1 LTVLG
6 VAVLASTGWF
16 TDRSTFISTFG
27 ESVNGLEVGAPVKF
41 QGVPVGSVTQLLI
54 QIELSDKTFEVPV
67 QYEIDLT
74 RLTSQAGTFVNL
86 KDEAVLRQQIND
98 GLRAQLQMESIVTGQ
113 LYVELTYRPDAPQP
127 DLGERSTNYPE
138 IPTTPSL
145 LAAGASICGV
155 SAVVAIGRVLDARGT
170 AITFA
175 AATVLLFDAA
185 TPVAFPLAGEWLGL
199 SSRQFGVWA
208 GVSMFSTGP
217 VAAAG
222 FAHSPE
228 AGQWAT
234 VTKLARNSLLGGVA
248 VAYSLAYTARS
259 ATDPGVRR
267 LWAEFPKF
275 LLGFLAV
282 AAVANSGLLS
292 PAALE
297 SIGRVSDALFILA
310 FVGLGLSI
318 RLREMREVGG
328 AAVGAVLVH
337 LLVVSALALAAVR
350 WLL

>member
-1 LTVLG
+1 MGIVAAARPYVPGIALLVGGAAVATLVAGAVDGLQPLVVAVALGALVGNAVGTPEAAEPGVGVDTLFLETGIVLLGAAVVVEEFLAAGPTVLG
-6 VAVLASTGWF
+6 MVVVTVAG
-16 TDRSTFISTFG
+16 
-27 ESVNGLEVGAPVKF
+27 GLLFAELVARTLFRLDGA
-41 QGVPVGSVTQLLI
+41 
-54 QIELSDKTFEVPV
+54 
-67 QYEIDLT
+67 
-74 RLTSQAGTFVNL
+74 
-86 KDEAVLRQQIND
+86 
-98 GLRAQLQMESIVTGQ
+98 
-113 LYVELTYRPDAPQP
+113 
-127 DLGERSTNYPE
+127 
-138 IPTTPSL
+138 TPSL

-155 SAVVAIGRVLDARGT
+155 SAVVAIGRVLDARGS

-175 AATVLLFDAA
+175 AATVLLFDAV
-185 TPVAFPLAGEWLGL
+185 TLVAFPIAGEWLGL
-199 SSRQFGVWA
+199 TGRQFGVWA

-248 VAYSLAYTARS
+248 VAYSLAYAARS
-259 ATDPGVRR
+259 ATEPGVRR

-282 AAVANSGLLS
+282 AAVANSGILS

-297 SIGRVSDALFILA
+297 SIGRVSDALFTLA

-318 RLREMREVGG
+318 RIREMRAVGG

>member
-1 LTVLG
+1 MRAVDAARPYAPGLALLVAGALLSRLVAGAVDGLQPLVVAVALGALVGNTVGTPDAAEPGVGVDKLFLETGIVLLGAAVVVEEFLAAGPTVLG
-6 VAVLASTGWF
+6 LVVVAVGGGLLLA
-16 TDRSTFISTFG
+16 
-27 ESVNGLEVGAPVKF
+27 E
-41 QGVPVGSVTQLLI
+41 LI
-54 QIELSDKTFEVPV
+54 ARVLF
-67 QYEIDLT
+67 
-74 RLTSQAGTFVNL
+74 RL
-86 KDEAVLRQQIND
+86 D
-98 GLRAQLQMESIVTGQ
+98 G
-113 LYVELTYRPDAPQP
+113 
-127 DLGERSTNYPE
+127 
-138 IPTTPSL
+138 TTPSL
-145 LAAGASICGV
+145 LAAGASVCGV
-155 SAVVAIGRVLDARGT
+155 SAVVAIGRVLDARGS

-175 AATVLLFDAA
+175 AATVLLFDAV
-185 TPVAFPLAGEWLGL
+185 TLVAFPLAGEWLGL
-199 SSRQFGVWA
+199 TGRQFGVWA

-259 ATDPGVRR
+259 ATEPGVRR

-282 AAVANSGLLS
+282 AAIANSGLLS

-297 SIGRVSDALFILA
+297 SIGRVSDALFTLA

-318 RLREMREVGG
+318 RVREMRDVGA

-337 LLVVSALALAAVR
+337 LLTVSALALAAVR

>member
-1 LTVLG
+1 MGVVEAARSYVPGVALLAVGALLAHLVAGAVDGLQPLVVAVALGVGVGNAVGTPDAAKPGVDVDTLCLETGIVLLGAAVVVEEFLAAGPTVLG
-6 VAVLASTGWF
+6 LVVVAVG
-16 TDRSTFISTFG
+16 G
-27 ESVNGLEVGAPVKF
+27 GLLSAEAIAR
-41 QGVPVGSVTQLLI
+41 LL
-54 QIELSDKTFEVPV
+54 F
-67 QYEIDLT
+67 
-74 RLTSQAGTFVNL
+74 RL
-86 KDEAVLRQQIND
+86 D
-98 GLRAQLQMESIVTGQ
+98 GR
-113 LYVELTYRPDAPQP
+113 
-127 DLGERSTNYPE
+127 
-138 IPTTPSL
+138 TPSL
-145 LAAGASICGV
+145 LAAGASVCGV
-155 SAVVAIGRVLDARGT
+155 SAVVAVGRVIDARRT
-170 AITFA
+170 AITVA
-175 AATVLLFDAA
+175 AATILLFDAV
-185 TPVAFPLAGEWLGL
+185 TLVAFPVAGEWLGL
-199 SSRQFGVWA
+199 TSRQFGVWA

-248 VAYSLAYTARS
+248 VAYSLAYSARS
-259 ATDPGVRR
+259 ATEPGARR

-292 PAALE
+292 PTALA
-297 SIGRVSDALFILA
+297 SIGRVSDALFAVA

-318 RLREMREVGG
+318 RVREMRDVGA
-328 AAVGAVLVH
+328 AAVGAVLVR

>member
-1 LTVLG
+1 MGVISAARPYLPGIAFLAVGAILSHLIAGAVDGLQPLVVAVGIGALVGNTAGTPDAAEPGVGVDKLFLETGIVLLGAAVVIEEFLAAGPTVLG
-6 VAVLASTGWF
+6 LVVVAVGGGLLLAEAIA
-16 TDRSTFISTFG
+16 R
-27 ESVNGLEVGAPVKF
+27 GLF
-41 QGVPVGSVTQLLI
+41 
-54 QIELSDKTFEVPV
+54 
-67 QYEIDLT
+67 
-74 RLTSQAGTFVNL
+74 RL
-86 KDEAVLRQQIND
+86 D
-98 GLRAQLQMESIVTGQ
+98 G
-113 LYVELTYRPDAPQP
+113 
-127 DLGERSTNYPE
+127 
-138 IPTTPSL
+138 TTPSL

-155 SAVVAIGRVLDARGT
+155 SAVVAIGRVLDARGS

-175 AATVLLFDAA
+175 AATVLLFDAV
-185 TPVAFPLAGEWLGL
+185 TLVAFPIAGEWLGL
-199 SSRQFGVWA
+199 TGRQFGVWA
-208 GVSMFSTGP
+208 GVSLFSTGP

-222 FAHSPE
+222 FAHSTE

-248 VAYSLAYTARS
+248 IAYSLAYTARS
-259 ATDPGVRR
+259 ATEPGVRR

-297 SIGRVSDALFILA
+297 SIGRVSDALFTLA

>member
-1 LTVLG
+1 MGVISAARPYLPGIAFLAVGAILSHLIAGAVDGLQPLVVAVGIGALVGNTAGTPDAAEPGVGVDKLFLETGIVLLGAAVVIEEFLAAGPTVLG
-6 VAVLASTGWF
+6 LVVVAVGGGLLLAEAIA
-16 TDRSTFISTFG
+16 R
-27 ESVNGLEVGAPVKF
+27 GLF
-41 QGVPVGSVTQLLI
+41 
-54 QIELSDKTFEVPV
+54 
-67 QYEIDLT
+67 
-74 RLTSQAGTFVNL
+74 RL
-86 KDEAVLRQQIND
+86 D
-98 GLRAQLQMESIVTGQ
+98 G
-113 LYVELTYRPDAPQP
+113 
-127 DLGERSTNYPE
+127 
-138 IPTTPSL
+138 TTPSL

-155 SAVVAIGRVLDARGT
+155 SAVVAIGRVLDARGS

-175 AATVLLFDAA
+175 AATVLLFDAV
-185 TPVAFPLAGEWLGL
+185 TLVAFPIAGEWLGL
-199 SSRQFGVWA
+199 TGRQFGVWA

-282 AAVANSGLLS
+282 AAIANSGLLS
-292 PAALE
+292 PAALA
-297 SIGRVSDALFILA
+297 SIGRVSDALFTLA
-310 FVGLGLSI
+310 FVGLGFSI

>member
-1 LTVLG
+1 MRAVAVARPYVPGLALLAAGALLSHLVAGAVDGLQPLVVAVALGALGGNAVGTPDAAKPGVGVDKLFLETGIVLLGAAVVVEEFLAAGPTVLG
-6 VAVLASTGWF
+6 LVVVAVGGGLLLAELIA
-16 TDRSTFISTFG
+16 R
-27 ESVNGLEVGAPVKF
+27 GLF
-41 QGVPVGSVTQLLI
+41 
-54 QIELSDKTFEVPV
+54 
-67 QYEIDLT
+67 
-74 RLTSQAGTFVNL
+74 RL
-86 KDEAVLRQQIND
+86 D
-98 GLRAQLQMESIVTGQ
+98 G
-113 LYVELTYRPDAPQP
+113 
-127 DLGERSTNYPE
+127 
-138 IPTTPSL
+138 TTPSL

-155 SAVVAIGRVLDARGT
+155 SAVVAIGRVLDARGS

-175 AATVLLFDAA
+175 AATVLLFDAV
-185 TPVAFPLAGEWLGL
+185 TLVAFPIAGEWLGL
-199 SSRQFGVWA
+199 TGRQFGVWA

-282 AAVANSGLLS
+282 AAIANSGLLS
-292 PAALE
+292 PAALA
-297 SIGRVSDALFILA
+297 SIGRVSDALFTLA
-310 FVGLGLSI
+310 FVGLGFSI

>member
-1 LTVLG
+1 MRAVAAARPYVPGLALLAAGALLAHLVAGAVDGLQPLVVAVALGALLGNAVGTPDAAKPGVGVDKLFLETGIVLLGAAVVVEEFLAAGPTVLG
-6 VAVLASTGWF
+6 LVVVAVGGGLLLAELIA
-16 TDRSTFISTFG
+16 R
-27 ESVNGLEVGAPVKF
+27 GLF
-41 QGVPVGSVTQLLI
+41 
-54 QIELSDKTFEVPV
+54 
-67 QYEIDLT
+67 
-74 RLTSQAGTFVNL
+74 RL
-86 KDEAVLRQQIND
+86 D
-98 GLRAQLQMESIVTGQ
+98 G
-113 LYVELTYRPDAPQP
+113 
-127 DLGERSTNYPE
+127 
-138 IPTTPSL
+138 TTPSL

-155 SAVVAIGRVLDARGT
+155 SAVVAIGRVLDARGA

-175 AATVLLFDAA
+175 AATVLLFDAV
-185 TPVAFPLAGEWLGL
+185 TLVAFPLAGEWLELTG
-199 SSRQFGVWA
+199 RQFGVWA

-297 SIGRVSDALFILA
+297 SIGRVSDALFTLA

>member
-1 LTVLG
+1 MGVISAARPYLPGIAFLAVGAILSHLIAGAVDGLQPLVVAVGIGALVGNTAGTPDAAEPGVGVDKLFLETGIVLLGAAVVIEEFLAAGPTVLG
-6 VAVLASTGWF
+6 LVVVAVGGGLLLAEAIA
-16 TDRSTFISTFG
+16 R
-27 ESVNGLEVGAPVKF
+27 GLF
-41 QGVPVGSVTQLLI
+41 
-54 QIELSDKTFEVPV
+54 
-67 QYEIDLT
+67 
-74 RLTSQAGTFVNL
+74 RL
-86 KDEAVLRQQIND
+86 D
-98 GLRAQLQMESIVTGQ
+98 G
-113 LYVELTYRPDAPQP
+113 
-127 DLGERSTNYPE
+127 
-138 IPTTPSL
+138 TTPSL

-155 SAVVAIGRVLDARGT
+155 SAVVAIGRVLDARGS

-175 AATVLLFDAA
+175 AATVLLFDAV
-185 TPVAFPLAGEWLGL
+185 TLVAFPIAGEWLGL
-199 SSRQFGVWA
+199 TGRQFGVWA

-222 FAHSPE
+222 FAHSTE

-248 VAYSLAYTARS
+248 IAYSLAYTARS
-259 ATDPGVRR
+259 ATEPGVRR

-297 SIGRVSDALFILA
+297 SIGRVSDALFTLA

>member
-1 LTVLG
+1 MGLVAAARPYLPGLALLAIGAALSNAVAGAIDGLQPLVVAVAVGALVGNTVGTPDAAEPGVGVDKLFLETGIVLLGAAVVVEEFLAAGPTVLG
-6 VAVLASTGWF
+6 LVVIAVAGGLLLAELIARVLF
-16 TDRSTFISTFG
+16 RLD
-27 ESVNGLEVGAPVKF
+27 GA
-41 QGVPVGSVTQLLI
+41 
-54 QIELSDKTFEVPV
+54 
-67 QYEIDLT
+67 
-74 RLTSQAGTFVNL
+74 
-86 KDEAVLRQQIND
+86 
-98 GLRAQLQMESIVTGQ
+98 
-113 LYVELTYRPDAPQP
+113 
-127 DLGERSTNYPE
+127 
-138 IPTTPSL
+138 TPSL

-155 SAVVAIGRVLDARGT
+155 SAVVAIGRVLDARGA

-175 AATVLLFDAA
+175 AATVLLFDAI
-185 TPVAFPLAGEWLGL
+185 TLVAFPLAGEWLGL

-282 AAVANSGLLS
+282 AAIANSGLLS

-297 SIGRVSDALFILA
+297 SIGRVSDALFTLA

-328 AAVGAVLVH
+328 AAVAAVLVH
-337 LLVVSALALAAVR
+337 LLVVSTLALVAVR

>member
-1 LTVLG
+1 MGVVDAARPYLPGLALLAAGALLSHLVAGAVDGLQPLVVAVSLGALVGNAVGTPDAAKPGVGVDKLFLETGIVLLGAAVVVEEFLAAGPTVLG
-6 VAVLASTGWF
+6 LVVVAVGGGLLLA
-16 TDRSTFISTFG
+16 
-27 ESVNGLEVGAPVKF
+27 E
-41 QGVPVGSVTQLLI
+41 LI
-54 QIELSDKTFEVPV
+54 ARVLF
-67 QYEIDLT
+67 
-74 RLTSQAGTFVNL
+74 RL
-86 KDEAVLRQQIND
+86 D
-98 GLRAQLQMESIVTGQ
+98 G
-113 LYVELTYRPDAPQP
+113 
-127 DLGERSTNYPE
+127 
-138 IPTTPSL
+138 TTPSL

-155 SAVVAIGRVLDARGT
+155 SAVVAIGRVLDARGS

-175 AATVLLFDAA
+175 AATVLLFDAV
-185 TPVAFPLAGEWLGL
+185 TLVAFPIAGEWLGL
-199 SSRQFGVWA
+199 TGRQFGVWA

-259 ATDPGVRR
+259 ATEPGVRR

-297 SIGRVSDALFILA
+297 SIGRVSDALFTLA

-337 LLVVSALALAAVR
+337 LLVVSALALGAVR

>member
-1 LTVLG
+1 MRVAAAARPYLPGLALLATGASLAHLVGGAVDGLSPLVVAVALGALVGNAVGTPDAAEPGVGVDKLFLETGIVLLGAAVVVEEFLAAGPTVLG
-6 VAVLASTGWF
+6 MVVVTVAGGLLLAEATA
-16 TDRSTFISTFG
+16 R
-27 ESVNGLEVGAPVKF
+27 
-41 QGVPVGSVTQLLI
+41 LL
-54 QIELSDKTFEVPV
+54 F
-67 QYEIDLT
+67 
-74 RLTSQAGTFVNL
+74 RL
-86 KDEAVLRQQIND
+86 D
-98 GLRAQLQMESIVTGQ
+98 G
-113 LYVELTYRPDAPQP
+113 
-127 DLGERSTNYPE
+127 
-138 IPTTPSL
+138 TTPSL

-155 SAVVAIGRVLDARGT
+155 SAVVAIGRVLDARGS

-175 AATVLLFDAA
+175 AATVLLFDAV
-185 TPVAFPLAGEWLGL
+185 TLVAFPIAGEWLGL
-199 SSRQFGVWA
+199 TGRQFGVWA

-234 VTKLARNSLLGGVA
+234 VTKLARNALLGGVA

-267 LWAEFPKF
+267 VWAEFPKF

-292 PAALE
+292 SAALA
-297 SIGRVSDALFILA
+297 SIGRVSDALFTLA

-318 RLREMREVGG
+318 RLREMREVGA

>member
-1 LTVLG
+1 MTGIGEAVRAYLPGLALLAGGAVAATLVADAVPGLQPLVVAVGIGVGLGSTVGIPEIAEPGVSADKLFLETGIVLLGAAVAVEEFLAAGPTVLG
-6 VAVLASTGWF
+6 LVVAVVAG
-16 TDRSTFISTFG
+16 
-27 ESVNGLEVGAPVKF
+27 GLLFAEVVARGLF
-41 QGVPVGSVTQLLI
+41 RIGS
-54 QIELSDKTFEVPV
+54 P
-67 QYEIDLT
+67 
-74 RLTSQAGTFVNL
+74 TS
-86 KDEAVLRQQIND
+86 
-98 GLRAQLQMESIVTGQ
+98 
-113 LYVELTYRPDAPQP
+113 
-127 DLGERSTNYPE
+127 
-138 IPTTPSL
+138 SL

-175 AATVLLFDAA
+175 AATILLFDAA
-185 TPVAFPLAGEWLGL
+185 TLVAFPLAGEWLGL
-199 SSRQFGVWA
+199 TGRQFGVWA

-222 FAHSPE
+222 FAYSPE

-248 VAYSLAYTARS
+248 VAYSLAYAARS
-259 ATDPGVRR
+259 AADPGVRR

-292 PAALE
+292 PAALA
-297 SIGRVSDALFILA
+297 SIGRVSDALFALA

-318 RLREMREVGG
+318 RVDDMRAVG
-328 AAVGAVLVH
+328 AAPVGAVLVH
-337 LLVVSALALAAVR
+337 LLAVSAVALAAVR

>member
-1 LTVLG
+1 
-6 VAVLASTGWF
+6 
-16 TDRSTFISTFG
+16 
-27 ESVNGLEVGAPVKF
+27 
-41 QGVPVGSVTQLLI
+41 
-54 QIELSDKTFEVPV
+54 
-67 QYEIDLT
+67 
-74 RLTSQAGTFVNL
+74 
-86 KDEAVLRQQIND
+86 
-98 GLRAQLQMESIVTGQ
+98 
-113 LYVELTYRPDAPQP
+113 
-127 DLGERSTNYPE
+127 
-138 IPTTPSL
+138 
-145 LAAGASICGV
+145 
-155 SAVVAIGRVLDARGT
+155 
-170 AITFA
+170 
-175 AATVLLFDAA
+175 
-185 TPVAFPLAGEWLGL
+185 
-199 SSRQFGVWA
+199 
-208 GVSMFSTGP
+208 MFSTGP

-248 VAYSLAYTARS
+248 IAYSLAYTARS
-259 ATDPGVRR
+259 ATEPGVRR

-297 SIGRVSDALFILA
+297 SIGRVSDALFTLA

-337 LLVVSALALAAVR
+337 LLAVSALALAAVR

>member
-1 LTVLG
+1 MRVADAARPYLPGLALLAAGALLSHLVAGAVDGLQPLVVAVGLGALVGNAVGTPDAAKPGVGVDKLFLETGIVLLGAAVVVEEFLAAGPTVLG
-6 VAVLASTGWF
+6 LVVVAVGGGLLLAELIARVIF
-16 TDRSTFISTFG
+16 RL
-27 ESVNGLEVGAPVKF
+27 NG
-41 QGVPVGSVTQLLI
+41 
-54 QIELSDKTFEVPV
+54 
-67 QYEIDLT
+67 
-74 RLTSQAGTFVNL
+74 
-86 KDEAVLRQQIND
+86 
-98 GLRAQLQMESIVTGQ
+98 
-113 LYVELTYRPDAPQP
+113 
-127 DLGERSTNYPE
+127 
-138 IPTTPSL
+138 TTPSL

-155 SAVVAIGRVLDARGT
+155 SAVVAIGRVLDARGA

-175 AATVLLFDAA
+175 AATVLLFDAV
-185 TPVAFPLAGEWLGL
+185 TLVAFPIAGEWLGL
-199 SSRQFGVWA
+199 TGRQFGVWA
-208 GVSMFSTGP
+208 GVSMYSTGP

-282 AAVANSGLLS
+282 AAAANSGLLS
-292 PAALE
+292 AAALD
-297 SIGRVSDALFILA
+297 SIGRASDALFTLA

-318 RLREMREVGG
+318 RVREMREVGA

>member
-1 LTVLG
+1 MGLVAAARSYVPGLALLAVGAVVSTLVAGAIDGLQPLVVAVAVGALVGNTVGTPDAAEPGVGVDKLFLETGIVLLGAAVVVEEFLAAGPTVLG
-6 VAVLASTGWF
+6 LVVVAVAGGLLLA
-16 TDRSTFISTFG
+16 
-27 ESVNGLEVGAPVKF
+27 E
-41 QGVPVGSVTQLLI
+41 LI
-54 QIELSDKTFEVPV
+54 GRVLF
-67 QYEIDLT
+67 
-74 RLTSQAGTFVNL
+74 RL
-86 KDEAVLRQQIND
+86 D
-98 GLRAQLQMESIVTGQ
+98 G
-113 LYVELTYRPDAPQP
+113 
-127 DLGERSTNYPE
+127 
-138 IPTTPSL
+138 TTPSL

-155 SAVVAIGRVLDARGT
+155 SAVVAIGRVLEARGT

-175 AATVLLFDAA
+175 AATILLFDAV
-185 TPVAFPLAGEWLGL
+185 TLVAFPLAGEWLGL

-259 ATDPGVRR
+259 ATEPGVRR

-282 AAVANSGLLS
+282 AAIANSGLLS
-292 PAALE
+292 PGALE
-297 SIGRVSDALFILA
+297 SIGRVSDALFTLA

-337 LLVVSALALAAVR
+337 LLVVSTLALAAVR

>member
-1 LTVLG
+1 MGVVAAARPYLPGLGLLAAGAVLSHLVAGAVDGLQPLVVAVALGALLGNTAGTPDAAKPGVGVDKLFLETGIVLLGAAVVVEEFLAAGPTVLG
-6 VAVLASTGWF
+6 LVVVAVGGGLLLAEAIA
-16 TDRSTFISTFG
+16 R
-27 ESVNGLEVGAPVKF
+27 
-41 QGVPVGSVTQLLI
+41 LL
-54 QIELSDKTFEVPV
+54 F
-67 QYEIDLT
+67 
-74 RLTSQAGTFVNL
+74 RL
-86 KDEAVLRQQIND
+86 D
-98 GLRAQLQMESIVTGQ
+98 G
-113 LYVELTYRPDAPQP
+113 
-127 DLGERSTNYPE
+127 
-138 IPTTPSL
+138 TTPSL

-155 SAVVAIGRVLDARGT
+155 SAVVAIGRVLDARGS

-175 AATVLLFDAA
+175 AATVLLFDAV
-185 TPVAFPLAGEWLGL
+185 TLVAFPIAGEWLGL
-199 SSRQFGVWA
+199 TGRQFGVWA

-259 ATDPGVRR
+259 ATEPGVRR

-297 SIGRVSDALFILA
+297 SIGRVSDALFTLA

>member
-1 LTVLG
+1 MGVVDAARPYAPGLALLAVGALCSRLVAGAVDGLQPLVVAVALGALVGNTVGMPDAAEPGVGVDKLFLETGIVLLGAAVVVEEFLAAGPTVLG
-6 VAVLASTGWF
+6 LVVVAVGGGLLLAELIARVLF
-16 TDRSTFISTFG
+16 R
-27 ESVNGLEVGAPVKF
+27 LEG
-41 QGVPVGSVTQLLI
+41 
-54 QIELSDKTFEVPV
+54 
-67 QYEIDLT
+67 
-74 RLTSQAGTFVNL
+74 
-86 KDEAVLRQQIND
+86 
-98 GLRAQLQMESIVTGQ
+98 
-113 LYVELTYRPDAPQP
+113 
-127 DLGERSTNYPE
+127 
-138 IPTTPSL
+138 TTPSL

-155 SAVVAIGRVLDARGT
+155 SAVVAIGRVLDARGA

-185 TPVAFPLAGEWLGL
+185 TLVAFPLAGEWLGL
-199 SSRQFGVWA
+199 TSRQFGVWA

-222 FAHSPE
+222 FAYSPE

-259 ATDPGVRR
+259 AADPGVRR

-275 LLGFLAV
+275 LLGFLLV

-292 PAALE
+292 PAAVA
-297 SIGRVSDALFILA
+297 SIGRVSDALFALA

-318 RLREMREVGG
+318 RVEDMRAVG
-328 AAVGAVLVH
+328 AAPVGAVLVH
-337 LLVVSALALAAVR
+337 LLVVSAAALAAVR

>member
-1 LTVLG
+1 MRVVAAARPYVPGLALLAVGALLAHVVAGAVDGLQPLVVAVALGALVGNAVGTPDLAKPGVGVDKLFLETGIVLLGAAVVVEEFLVAGPTVLG
-6 VAVLASTGWF
+6 MVVVAVGGGLLLA
-16 TDRSTFISTFG
+16 
-27 ESVNGLEVGAPVKF
+27 E
-41 QGVPVGSVTQLLI
+41 LI
-54 QIELSDKTFEVPV
+54 ARALF
-67 QYEIDLT
+67 
-74 RLTSQAGTFVNL
+74 RL
-86 KDEAVLRQQIND
+86 D
-98 GLRAQLQMESIVTGQ
+98 G
-113 LYVELTYRPDAPQP
+113 
-127 DLGERSTNYPE
+127 
-138 IPTTPSL
+138 TTPSL

-155 SAVVAIGRVLDARGT
+155 SAVVAIGRVLDARGS

-175 AATVLLFDAA
+175 AATVLLFDAV
-185 TPVAFPLAGEWLGL
+185 TLVAFPIAGEWLGL
-199 SSRQFGVWA
+199 TGRQFGVWA

-259 ATDPGVRR
+259 ATEPGVRR

-282 AAVANSGLLS
+282 AAIANSGLLS
-292 PAALE
+292 PAVLE
-297 SIGRVSDALFILA
+297 SIGRVSDALFTLA

-318 RLREMREVGG
+318 RVREMREVGG

>member
-1 LTVLG
+1 MGLVAAARPYLPGLALLVVGAALSQLVAGAVDGLQPLVVAVALGVVVGNTVGTPAAAEPGVGVDKLFLETGIVLLGAAVVVGEFLAAGPTVLG
-6 VAVLASTGWF
+6 LVLATVAG
-16 TDRSTFISTFG
+16 
-27 ESVNGLEVGAPVKF
+27 GLVLAELIAR
-41 QGVPVGSVTQLLI
+41 LL
-54 QIELSDKTFEVPV
+54 F
-67 QYEIDLT
+67 
-74 RLTSQAGTFVNL
+74 RLDGT
-86 KDEAVLRQQIND
+86 A
-98 GLRAQLQMESIVTGQ
+98 
-113 LYVELTYRPDAPQP
+113 
-127 DLGERSTNYPE
+127 
-138 IPTTPSL
+138 PSL

-155 SAVVAIGRVLDARGT
+155 SAVVAIGRVLDARAA

-175 AATVLLFDAA
+175 AATILLFDAV
-185 TPVAFPLAGEWLGL
+185 TLVAFPLAGEWLGL
-199 SSRQFGVWA
+199 TSRQFGVWA

-259 ATDPGVRR
+259 ATEPGVRR

-275 LLGFLAV
+275 LLGFLVV

-297 SIGRVSDALFILA
+297 SIGRVSDALFTLA

-318 RLREMREVGG
+318 RLREMRAVGG

>member
-1 LTVLG
+1 MGVVAAARPYLPGLALLAVGALAARLVAGAVDGLQPLVVAVALGALVGNTVGTPDAAEPGVGVDKLFLETGIVLLGAAVVVEEFLAAGPTVLG
-6 VAVLASTGWF
+6 LVVVAVAGGLLLA
-16 TDRSTFISTFG
+16 
-27 ESVNGLEVGAPVKF
+27 E
-41 QGVPVGSVTQLLI
+41 LI
-54 QIELSDKTFEVPV
+54 ARVLF
-67 QYEIDLT
+67 
-74 RLTSQAGTFVNL
+74 RL
-86 KDEAVLRQQIND
+86 D
-98 GLRAQLQMESIVTGQ
+98 G
-113 LYVELTYRPDAPQP
+113 
-127 DLGERSTNYPE
+127 
-138 IPTTPSL
+138 TTPSL

-155 SAVVAIGRVLDARGT
+155 SAVVAIGRVLDARGS

-175 AATVLLFDAA
+175 AATVLLFDAL
-185 TPVAFPLAGEWLGL
+185 TLVAFPVAGEWLGL
-199 SSRQFGVWA
+199 TGRQFGVWA

-248 VAYSLAYTARS
+248 IAYSLAYTARS
-259 ATDPGVRR
+259 ATEPGVRR

-275 LLGFLAV
+275 LLGFLVV

-292 PAALE
+292 PAALA
-297 SIGRVSDALFILA
+297 SIGRVSDALFTLA

-318 RLREMREVGG
+318 RVREMREVGG

>member
-1 LTVLG
+1 MGVAAAARSYVPGLALLAGGALLSQVVAGAVDGLQPLVVAVGVGALVGNTVGTPEAAQPGVGVDKLFLETGIVLLGAAVVVEEFLAAGPTVLG
-6 VAVLASTGWF
+6 LVVAAVGGGLLLAELIA
-16 TDRSTFISTFG
+16 R
-27 ESVNGLEVGAPVKF
+27 GLF
-41 QGVPVGSVTQLLI
+41 
-54 QIELSDKTFEVPV
+54 
-67 QYEIDLT
+67 
-74 RLTSQAGTFVNL
+74 RL
-86 KDEAVLRQQIND
+86 D
-98 GLRAQLQMESIVTGQ
+98 G
-113 LYVELTYRPDAPQP
+113 
-127 DLGERSTNYPE
+127 
-138 IPTTPSL
+138 TTPSL

-155 SAVVAIGRVLDARGT
+155 SAVVAIGRVLDARGS

-175 AATVLLFDAA
+175 AATVLLFDAV
-185 TPVAFPLAGEWLGL
+185 TLVAFPIAGEWLGL
-199 SSRQFGVWA
+199 TGRQFGVWA

-282 AAVANSGLLS
+282 AAIANSGFLS
-292 PAALE
+292 PAALA
-297 SIGRVSDALFILA
+297 SIGRVSDALFTLA

-328 AAVGAVLVH
+328 GAVGAVLVH
-337 LLVVSALALAAVR
+337 LLAVSALALAAVR

>member
-1 LTVLG
+1 MGVVDAARPYLPGLGLLAAGAALSHLVAGAVDGLQPLVVAVALGALLGNTTGTPDAAKPGVGVDKLFLETGIVLLGAAVVVEEFLTAGPTVLG
-6 VAVLASTGWF
+6 LVVVAVAGGLLLAEAIA
-16 TDRSTFISTFG
+16 R
-27 ESVNGLEVGAPVKF
+27 
-41 QGVPVGSVTQLLI
+41 LL
-54 QIELSDKTFEVPV
+54 F
-67 QYEIDLT
+67 
-74 RLTSQAGTFVNL
+74 RL
-86 KDEAVLRQQIND
+86 D
-98 GLRAQLQMESIVTGQ
+98 G
-113 LYVELTYRPDAPQP
+113 
-127 DLGERSTNYPE
+127 
-138 IPTTPSL
+138 TTPSL

-155 SAVVAIGRVLDARGT
+155 SAVVAIGRVLDARGS

-175 AATVLLFDAA
+175 AATVLLFDAV
-185 TPVAFPLAGEWLGL
+185 TLVAFPIAGEWLGL
-199 SSRQFGVWA
+199 TGRQFGVWA
-208 GVSMFSTGP
+208 GVSMYSTGP

-248 VAYSLAYTARS
+248 IAYSLAYTARS
-259 ATDPGVRR
+259 ATEPGVRR

-297 SIGRVSDALFILA
+297 SIGRVSDALFTLA

>member
-1 LTVLG
+1 MGVISAARPYLPGIAFLAVGAILSHLIAGAVDGLQPLVVAVGIGALVGNTAGTPDAAEPGVGVDKLFLETGIVLLGAAVVIEEFLAAGPTVLG
-6 VAVLASTGWF
+6 LVVVAVGGGLLLAEAIA
-16 TDRSTFISTFG
+16 R
-27 ESVNGLEVGAPVKF
+27 GLF
-41 QGVPVGSVTQLLI
+41 
-54 QIELSDKTFEVPV
+54 
-67 QYEIDLT
+67 
-74 RLTSQAGTFVNL
+74 RL
-86 KDEAVLRQQIND
+86 D
-98 GLRAQLQMESIVTGQ
+98 G
-113 LYVELTYRPDAPQP
+113 
-127 DLGERSTNYPE
+127 
-138 IPTTPSL
+138 TTPSL

-155 SAVVAIGRVLDARGT
+155 SAVVAIGRVLDARGS

-175 AATVLLFDAA
+175 AATVLLFDAV
-185 TPVAFPLAGEWLGL
+185 TLVAFPIAGEWLGL
-199 SSRQFGVWA
+199 TGRQFGVWA

-248 VAYSLAYTARS
+248 IAYSLAYTARS
-259 ATDPGVRR
+259 ATEPGVRR

-297 SIGRVSDALFILA
+297 SIGRVSDALFTLA

>member
-1 LTVLG
+1 MGVVDAARPYLPGLGLLAAGAVLSHLVAGAVDGLQPLVVAVALGALLGNTAGTPDAAKPGVGVDKLFLETGIVLLGAAVVVEEFLAAGPTVLG
-6 VAVLASTGWF
+6 LVVVAVGGGLLLAEAIA
-16 TDRSTFISTFG
+16 R
-27 ESVNGLEVGAPVKF
+27 
-41 QGVPVGSVTQLLI
+41 LL
-54 QIELSDKTFEVPV
+54 F
-67 QYEIDLT
+67 
-74 RLTSQAGTFVNL
+74 RL
-86 KDEAVLRQQIND
+86 D
-98 GLRAQLQMESIVTGQ
+98 G
-113 LYVELTYRPDAPQP
+113 
-127 DLGERSTNYPE
+127 
-138 IPTTPSL
+138 TTPSL

-155 SAVVAIGRVLDARGT
+155 SAVVAIGRVLDARGS

-175 AATVLLFDAA
+175 AATVLLFDAV
-185 TPVAFPLAGEWLGL
+185 TLVAFPIAGEWLGL
-199 SSRQFGVWA
+199 TGRQFGVWA

-297 SIGRVSDALFILA
+297 SIGRVSDALFTLA

-337 LLVVSALALAAVR
+337 LLAVSTLALAAVR

>member
-1 LTVLG
+1 VTGVTEAVRTYLPGLALLAGGAVAATLVADAVPGLQPLVVAVALGVGLGNTVGVPEVAEPGVGADKLFLETGIVLLGAAVAVEEFLAAGPTVLG
-6 VAVLASTGWF
+6 LVAATVAGGLLFAEVVARGLF
-16 TDRSTFISTFG
+16 RI
-27 ESVNGLEVGAPVKF
+27 ESP
-41 QGVPVGSVTQLLI
+41 
-54 QIELSDKTFEVPV
+54 
-67 QYEIDLT
+67 
-74 RLTSQAGTFVNL
+74 TS
-86 KDEAVLRQQIND
+86 
-98 GLRAQLQMESIVTGQ
+98 
-113 LYVELTYRPDAPQP
+113 
-127 DLGERSTNYPE
+127 
-138 IPTTPSL
+138 SL

-155 SAVVAIGRVLDARGT
+155 SAVVAIGRVLDARGA

-185 TPVAFPLAGEWLGL
+185 TLVAFPLAGEWLGL
-199 SSRQFGVWA
+199 TSRQFGVWA

-222 FAHSPE
+222 FAYSPE

-248 VAYSLAYTARS
+248 VAYSVAYTARS
-259 ATDPGVRR
+259 AADPGVRR

-275 LLGFLAV
+275 LLGFLVV

-292 PAALE
+292 PAALA
-297 SIGRVSDALFILA
+297 SIGRVSDALFALA

-318 RLREMREVGG
+318 RVEDMREVG
-328 AAVGAVLVH
+328 AAPVGAVLVH
-337 LLVVSALALAAVR
+337 LLAVSAVALAAVR

>member
-1 LTVLG
+1 MRVFDAARPYAPGLALLAAGGIVAHLLAGAVDGLQPLVVAVALGVVVGNTVGTPAAAEPGVGVDKLFLETGIVLLGAAVVVEEFLAAGPTVLG
-6 VAVLASTGWF
+6 LVVATVAGGLLLAELIA
-16 TDRSTFISTFG
+16 R
-27 ESVNGLEVGAPVKF
+27 
-41 QGVPVGSVTQLLI
+41 LL
-54 QIELSDKTFEVPV
+54 F
-67 QYEIDLT
+67 
-74 RLTSQAGTFVNL
+74 RL
-86 KDEAVLRQQIND
+86 D
-98 GLRAQLQMESIVTGQ
+98 G
-113 LYVELTYRPDAPQP
+113 
-127 DLGERSTNYPE
+127 
-138 IPTTPSL
+138 TTPSL
-145 LAAGASICGV
+145 LASGASICGV
-155 SAVVAIGRVLDARGT
+155 SAVVAVGRVLDARAA

-175 AATVLLFDAA
+175 AATILLFDAV
-185 TPVAFPLAGEWLGL
+185 TLVAFPLAGEWLGL
-199 SSRQFGVWA
+199 TSRQFGVWA

-222 FAHSPE
+222 FAYSPE

-259 ATDPGVRR
+259 ATEPGVRR

-275 LLGFLAV
+275 LLGFLVV

-292 PAALE
+292 AAALD
-297 SIGRVSDALFILA
+297 SIGRVSDALFTLA

-318 RLREMREVGG
+318 RFREMREVGG